1 MVVKKEKDRM
11 HKVEALEKIMERVK
25 PLARAI
31 ECAAMRDD
39 LRRRGLNQ
47 LAERAEANRLDWLA
61 LFDSLE
67 AGMKS
72 QARFQSLLG
81 SGQSMH

>member
-1 MVVKKEKDRM
+1 M
-11 HKVEALEKIMERVK
+11 
-25 PLARAI
+25 

-47 LAERAEANRLDWLA
+47 LAERSEANRLDWIA

-67 AGMKS
+67 AGMKN